1 MEVLPQK
8 TQGILFDLDGTL
20 VDSIPDIAHGANL
33 TLQTLGLPEADFQ
46 ALKTWVGNGSRT
58 LMKRALTKDF
68 NGEPDSELLAR
79 ALPIFFDHYADHVF
93 VHSALYP
100 GVQSTLESLDSQG
113 FKLACVTNKPLRH
126 TQALL
131 AESGLARWFASVV
144 AGDSTPH
151 VKPHPEP
158 LLEACRALDLDPS
171 QCLMV
176 GDSMNDIKAAQA
188 AAMPVV
194 ALSYGYNQGI
204 DLNSGHPDVLI
215 DNFSELLNW
224 VCKSTKS

>member
-1 MEVLPQK
+1 MTLLAQK
-8 TQGILFDLDGTL
+8 IQGIVFDLDGTL
-20 VDSIPDIAHGANL
+20 VDSIPDIAHAANL
-33 TLQTLGLPEADFQ
+33 TLQTLGLAEADFQ

-68 NGEPDSELLAR
+68 NGEPDGELLER

-93 VHSALYP
+93 VHSELYQ
-100 GVQSTLESLDSQG
+100 GVQSTLESLDGQG

-131 AESGLARWFASVV
+131 AQSGLARWFGSVV

-158 LLEACRALDLDPS
+158 LFEGCRALGLDPEH
-171 QCLMV
+171 CLMV

-194 ALSYGYNQGI
+194 ALSYGYNQGV
-204 DLNSGHPDVLI
+204 DLNSGHPDALI
-215 DNFSELLNW
+215 DNFSELLNL